1 MVEGM
6 FRDVPL
12 VFPISLAI
20 ILVMLF
26 FTGAYAIA
34 ENALEDERVS
44 GQVETALGSED
55 REWVESAAIF
65 VCPLH

>member
-1 MVEGM
+1 M

-26 FTGAYAIA
+26 FSGAYAIS
-34 ENALEDERVS
+34 ENALEGEQVL
-44 GQVETALGSED
+44 GQVEAAVGLED
-55 REWVESAAIF
+55 REWLEDAAIF

>member
-1 MVEGM
+1 M

-12 VFPISLAI
+12 VFPISLVI

-26 FTGAYAIA
+26 FSGAYAVA
-34 ENALEDERVS
+34 ENAVEDERVS
-44 GQVETALGSED
+44 GQVSAAVGSED
-55 REWVESAAIF
+55 REWLEDAALF

>member
-1 MVEGM
+1 M

-12 VFPISLAI
+12 VFPISLVI

-26 FTGAYAIA
+26 FSGAYAVA
-34 ENALEDERVS
+34 ENAVEDERVS
-44 GQVETALGSED
+44 GQVGAAVGSED
-55 REWVESAAIF
+55 REWLEDAALF

>member
-1 MVEGM
+1 M

-20 ILVMLF
+20 LLVMLF
-26 FTGAYAIA
+26 FSGAYAIS
-34 ENALEDERVS
+34 ENALEGERVS
-44 GQVETALGSED
+44 GQVEAAVGSED
-55 REWVESAAIF
+55 REWLEDAAIF